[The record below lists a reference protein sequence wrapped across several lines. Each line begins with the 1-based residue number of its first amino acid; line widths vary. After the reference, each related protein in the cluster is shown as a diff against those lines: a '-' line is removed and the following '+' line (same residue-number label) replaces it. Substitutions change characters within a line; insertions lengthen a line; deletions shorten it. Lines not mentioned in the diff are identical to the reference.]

1 MDVNE
6 RCLPQLRA
14 DFHSFKLQCPAVN
27 SSQQPI
33 TKLHSIHKVAR
44 DFCQSL
50 ALRIN
55 QNCAGQAM
63 DYPSFVSGWTVA
75 RIGAKFDP
83 EMIFLD
89 SIIVVNKGLR
99 HQAHQLLEL
108 DLILVLRLL

>member
-6 RCLPQLRA
+6 RGLPQLRA
-14 DFHSFKLQCPAVN
+14 DLHSLKLQCAAVN
-27 SSQQPI
+27 SSQQTI
-33 TKLHSIHKVAR
+33 TELHSIYKVAR

-50 ALRIN
+50 ALQIN

-63 DYPSFVSGWTVA
+63 DYASLVRGWTVA

-83 EMIFLD
+83 EKIFLD

-99 HQAHQLLEL
+99 HQAHQLLKL
-108 DLILVLRLL
+108 DLIVVLRLL